1 MKKII
6 YISFILLF
14 TNLFYAQTELT
25 YEQVTNT
32 EKRIKSKKLKKYVS
46 KNGQVFKVG
55 ETLKIGNASGDNNL
69 YTHITKMDAF
79 GSISPVRLDVRDWD
93 SEIIKFRVIGNKRRG
108 YEVMAIS
115 KTEMGLNRYYIELE
129 QAIKYGEVQTSVMSR
144 EEAIQKL
151 KESKDLLDL
160 ELMTKKEYDSI
171 KQKLTP
177 LIIKN

>member
-6 YISFILLF
+6 YISFIVFF
-14 TNLFYAQTELT
+14 TNIIYSQTKLT
-25 YEQVTNT
+25 YDQVTSS
-32 EKRIKSKKLKKYVS
+32 EKRIKSKDLKEYVS
-46 KNGQVFKVG
+46 KNGQVFRVG
-55 ETLKIGNASGDNNL
+55 ETLKLGSASGDNNT
-69 YTHITKMDAF
+69 YAHITDMNAF
-79 GSISPVRLDVRDWD
+79 GSTTPVRLDVRDWD
-93 SEIIKFRVIGNKRRG
+93 SEIIKFRVIGSKRRG

-115 KTEMGLNRYYIELE
+115 KTETGLTRYYIELE
-129 QAIKYGEVQTSVMSR
+129 QAIKYGEVQTSIMSR
-144 EEAIQKL
+144 EDAIKKL